1 MAQSSNR
8 AKFLRKLKR
17 KNTLL
22 LRTLKQRHTLWFN
35 AQSSLMA
42 VLGQSGGEFTIT
54 QGTYAQTIE
63 AFVKGEL
70 SYEAVPGKVKGET
83 VLRLVTREAE
93 QPAEVS
99 PIVPDGDGPD
109 DIVDGPRDG

>member
-1 MAQSSNR
+1 MAQNNANGSNR
-8 AKFLRKLKR
+8 AKHLRKLKR

-22 LRTLKQRHTLWFN
+22 LRTLKQRHQQWFN

-70 SYEAVPGKVKGET
+70 SYEAVAEKIPNET

-93 QPAEVS
+93 QPVEAVTE
-99 PIVPDGDGPD
+99 PPD
-109 DIVDGPRDG
+109 